1 MFVIK
6 IKKYKDKLKK
16 YRTCGLEKDGE
27 YSDENLVF
35 KVLRRNGYIEKL
47 FDFENKYIDK
57 QLSLKEQV
65 ESDEYSN
72 IVNGLIELSNK
83 NLTLINEPKP
93 KGQKIFNPNTEIL
106 QNALILIGYPLPKFG
121 VDGKFGKETQTAVE
135 SFESENGLTV
145 DGKVDSKDFKKM
157 SEIVLKRKPN
167 KLENI
172 KPKDPTLFVPNE
184 PNLIKS
190 SDKWKTIA
198 ANYIA
203 KKESFSK
210 KASDDEGTQRGGY
223 GSDKVIKNGET
234 VKVTKGTVI
243 TQQEAM
249 NTLTNYSIPMYSK
262 QIISDLG
269 QHNWDKLNNNQK
281 AALVSL
287 GYNVGMYFVSARNYG
302 KKIKSFIEKGDLR
315 RAGETIYTDGPKS
328 GAKSG
333 FLRGLEKRRKEESQ
347 LFLTPEQ

>member
-1 MFVIK
+1 MKKIIK
-6 IKKYKDKLKK
+6 LTESDLLRIVKK
-16 YRTCGLEKDGE
+16 
-27 YSDENLVF
+27 
-35 KVLRRNGYIEKL
+35 I
-47 FDFENKYIDK
+47 I
-57 QLSLKEQV
+57 KEQT
-65 ESDEYSN
+65 EENSD
-72 IVNGLIELSNK
+72 IVFSLTQLSNK
-83 NLTLINEPKP
+83 NITLINEPRKKSSKP
-93 KGQKIFNPNTEIL
+93 FNADTEIL
-106 QNALILIGYPLPKFG
+106 QTALVLIGYELPKFG
-121 VDGKFGKETQTAVE
+121 VDGKFGRETQSAVE
-135 SFESENGLTV
+135 KFQSENGIQV
-145 DGKVDSKDFKKM
+145 DGEASSDDFKKM
-157 SEIVLKRKPN
+157 SDVILKRKPN
-167 KLENI
+167 KLENL
-172 KPKDPTLFVPNE
+172 KPKDATLFVPNE

-223 GSDKVIKNGET
+223 GSDMVIKNGKT
-234 VKVTKGTVI
+234 VKVEKGTVF

-249 NTLTNYSIPMYSK
+249 NTLTNYSIPLYSK

-287 GYNVGMYFVSARNYG
+287 GYNVGMYFVNARNYG
-302 KKIKSFIEKGDLR
+302 KKIKSFIEKGDFR

-333 FLRGLEKRRKEESQ
+333 FLKGLQKRRKEESE